1 MSQTAQWHYAE
12 GGATKGPFS
21 AEQMAA
27 MIQSGTIGPQT
38 QVWSQAM
45 GAWAPLAQSPLA
57 GQAPPRPPQAP
68 PSAAGMPPAGM
79 SGVGYPSAQAA
90 MHSAGQHAAAAG
102 AAFSAATGSGIVANM
117 VAAVTTCLNKYVVF
131 SGRAARPEL
140 WYYALAMF
148 LMNIVVAIAD
158 MVLGFIGIGIS
169 LLGLLF
175 ALATFLPSI
184 AVGVR
189 RLHDTDRSAWW
200 LLIVF
205 VPLIGSIVLL
215 VFYCLPG
222 TPGRNRFG

>member
-27 MIQSGTIGPQT
+27 LIQNGTIAAHT
-38 QVWSQAM
+38 QVWSPTMA
-45 GAWAPLAQSPLA
+45 AWAPLSQSPLA
-57 GQAPPRPPQAP
+57 AQMPPRPSQTS
-68 PSAAGMPPAGM
+68 PSAAGVPG
-79 SGVGYPSAQAA
+79 GGYPSAQAA

-102 AAFSAATGSGIVANM
+102 AALSAATGSGIVANM
-117 VAAVTTCLNKYVVF
+117 IAAVTTCLNKYVVF

-140 WYYALAMF
+140 WYFVLAAF
-148 LMNIVVAIAD
+148 LMNIVLAIAD
-158 MVLGFIGIGIS
+158 TVLALIGLWFS
-169 LLGLLF
+169 PLGLLF
-175 ALATFLPSI
+175 ALAMFLPSI

-200 LLIVF
+200 LLILL
-205 VPLIGSIVLL
+205 VPGIGSIVLL